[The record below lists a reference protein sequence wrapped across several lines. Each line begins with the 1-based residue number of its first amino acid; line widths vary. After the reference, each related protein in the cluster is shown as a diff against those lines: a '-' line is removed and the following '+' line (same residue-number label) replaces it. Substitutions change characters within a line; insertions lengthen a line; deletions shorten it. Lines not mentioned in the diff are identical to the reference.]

1 MVSKVLIVST
11 YPPSKDG
18 IASYTARLE
27 KALRNEVEVE
37 IAASGRD
44 WKRNSLSYIPALLR
58 RAINSKAKIVHVQ
71 LSYFMF
77 GDELHSVLFP
87 LLVLGLK
94 ALRKKVVITFHDI
107 VPRYNLTE
115 DFMKKYSTMFRF
127 LWFKRWALI
136 LYTRI
141 VCSLVDGIIVH
152 DEIAKKTLVHEYKAD
167 REKVR
172 IIPHGIDSHPFPS
185 QVSITKKDTEKPIVS
200 YFGLVRHGKG
210 LEYLVKAWRMV
221 LENISAQLYIIGGKH
236 PYIQDGYYEKIIEM
250 VKSSGLGGS
259 IHFCGY
265 VPTERLPAYFTA
277 TDVFV
282 FPYNEWGEVIASSG
296 ALSLVAAYRKPIIA
310 TDVPAFYSLK
320 RVGAALIVKR
330 GDANSLASAI
340 LEVLTNVRT
349 RKTLIDRLNK
359 WLLDSDWSTVARKT
373 KALYFELYDS

>member
-1 MVSKVLIVST
+1 MVPEVLMIST
-11 YPPSKDG
+11 YPPSKNG

-27 KALRNEVEVE
+27 KALRNEVKVE

-44 WKRNSLSYIPALLR
+44 WKRNSLSYIPTLLK

-94 ALRKKVVITFHDI
+94 ALHKKVVITFHDI
-107 VPRYNLTE
+107 VPRYNLTR
-115 DFMKKYSTMFRF
+115 DFMKRYSTISRF

-141 VCSLVDGIIVH
+141 VCSLVDRIIVH
-152 DEIAKKTLVHEYKAD
+152 DEIAKKTLVQEYKAD

-172 IIPHGIDSHPFPS
+172 IIPHGIDSHPVLS
-185 QVSITKKDTEKPIVS
+185 RVNNIKNAGKPIVS
-200 YFGLVRHGKG
+200 YFGLVRQGKG
-210 LEYLVKAWRMV
+210 LEHLVKAWRIV
-221 LENISAQLYIIGGKH
+221 LKNISAQLYIIGGKH
-236 PYIQDGYYEKIIEM
+236 PYIHDGYYEKLIEL
-250 VKSSGLGGS
+250 VKSTGLDSS
-259 IHFCGY
+259 IRFCGY
-265 VPTERLPAYFTA
+265 VPTERLPTYFTA

-340 LEVLTNVRT
+340 LEALTNVRT

-359 WLLDSDWSTVARKT
+359 WVLESEWSTVAKKT
-373 KALYFELYDS
+373 KTLYFELYDS